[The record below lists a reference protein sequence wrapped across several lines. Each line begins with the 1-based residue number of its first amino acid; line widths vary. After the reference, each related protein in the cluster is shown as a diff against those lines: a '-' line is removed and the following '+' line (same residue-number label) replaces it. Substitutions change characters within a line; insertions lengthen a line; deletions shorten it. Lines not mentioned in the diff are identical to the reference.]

1 MAVKRF
7 AESKAKEREQ
17 CALNIQH
24 LWMSIWSMTCYGAND
39 AVLCADSQWAS
50 GFLCFSVSGSA
61 LWWCL
66 RLCWNPLCYHEHHYR
81 VWMLIVHSEMCWLLC
96 LGWQEIAWLF
106 FCCTC
111 YLSTTCLFSWCQ
123 QMHLICVIIGKEGSL
138 DILEDISI
146 QNFFA

>member
-1 MAVKRF
+1 MCWFPVSLGLLVF
-7 AESKAKEREQ
+7 Q
-17 CALNIQH
+17 CFQ
-24 LWMSIWSMTCYGAND
+24 
-39 AVLCADSQWAS
+39 VQLCDDVSDS
-50 GFLCFSVSGSA
+50 
-61 LWWCL
+61 
-66 RLCWNPLCYHEHHYR
+66 CWNPLCYTEHHYR
-81 VWMLIVHSEMCWLLC
+81 VWMQIVHSEMCWLRC

-146 QNFFA
+146 QNFFALSLNKGCYVKAVVLLTQQLNIWLCWLCFQNYRLDLVGYD